1 MRVNVALSTGK
12 SSKQTQQWSSV
23 CVVGGGFEEGLKED
37 DPLEDDDLDFV
48 AVGEVSFAL
57 RFAGF
62 KALDFESIP
71 MAT

>member
-1 MRVNVALSTGK
+1 M
-12 SSKQTQQWSSV
+12 
-23 CVVGGGFEEGLKED
+23 CVGGGGFEEGLKED
-37 DPLEDDDLDFV
+37 DPAEDDDLEVDFV